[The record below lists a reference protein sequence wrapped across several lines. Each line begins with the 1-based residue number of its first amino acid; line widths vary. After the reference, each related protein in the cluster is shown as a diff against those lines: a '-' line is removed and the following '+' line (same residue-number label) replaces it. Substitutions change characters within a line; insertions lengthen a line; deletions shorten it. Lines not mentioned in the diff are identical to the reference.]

1 MKNPVI
7 SIFIFLLSFYF
18 SSAIAQE
25 NYSGEESM
33 GFEEANKVYKNAKK
47 LWNEEKFNEAEK
59 LFYEANNQHPSVFLN
74 QLAFLKF
81 DMGDIKGANKAY
93 DDCITKLSGGIKNSS
108 YTKSQ
113 LREMLCNTY
122 WAKIDK
128 NSTKGDPREA
138 VLTAVKFLKN
148 APEGHRNIFGMH
160 YPEVKGILLSAINIA
175 FQIEDLH
182 SLSEFESLLTTY
194 EKSRQPLLYASVYKK
209 VLEKRFDEAEKQ
221 ALEGED
227 NAGGIGFNSKMLVR
241 YLLAIIHSYKG
252 DFAKSQQWINKS
264 KKSIFIGEDFF
275 IKINGINAL
284 AEKKYDEAITYFNS
298 ALNHK
303 RTSYFSVNQ
312 LGKFNTYTFRAQAHE
327 GLGDF
332 INAKKDYEAALV
344 YHAEYEPALTG
355 LARLEGRVISERRSD
370 KLPPEI
376 IITEPA
382 SLTRGLKITGNGTD
396 MMIKGIAKDSFGLK
410 SVSINGT
417 SVFSKEQGD
426 FWGNVSLKPGL
437 NSVTI
442 EAVDMAGNKA
452 SKTIEIEQPAAPVA
466 VKDDEIIAVTEKEG
480 KNYALFIASQNYD
493 DASIPSLE
501 NPIAD
506 AVKLKLILKKNYG
519 FKDDNIISLYNPE
532 KNNFRQ
538 QFQQLSEMLQPED
551 NLIIFYAGHGIW
563 VEKEKK
569 GYWLLTDAKRNDTES
584 WVSNKDVL
592 DMIAKLPTRH
602 TLLITDACFSGGVFK
617 TRSIGKDAPA
627 AMVSMNE
634 KISRVAITSGNDTE
648 VPDESVFMKY
658 LVKALS
664 ENKDKYFT
672 AQKMFINHIIEAV
685 MTETKTEPR
694 YGTLELAGHVGGDFI
709 FIKK

>member
-1 MKNPVI
+1 MQRTLI
-7 SIFIFLLSFYF
+7 SILSFLLFINSYVAAQSEVSGVETI
-18 SSAIAQE
+18 SS
-25 NYSGEESM
+25 S
-33 GFEEANKVYKNAKK
+33 EAMKIIKK
-47 LWNEEKFNEAEK
+47 ARQLWKEDRYVEAAK
-59 LFYEANNQHPSVFLN
+59 LFYEAENLHPAGFLDE
-74 QLAFLKF
+74 LARLKF
-81 DMGDIKGANKAY
+81 ELGDVRGANKTY
-93 DDCITKLSGGIKNSS
+93 DDCIIKLSGEIKNSS

-113 LREMLCNTY
+113 TRDKLCNIY
-122 WAKIDK
+122 WKKIDK
-128 NSTKGDPREA
+128 NATSGDPKEA

-148 APEGHRNIFGMH
+148 PPEGHRNIFGMH
-160 YPEVKGILLSAINIA
+160 YPEVKGVLLSAINVA
-175 FQIEDLH
+175 FQIEDIH

-194 EKSRQPLLYASVYKK
+194 EKSKQAFLYASVYKK

-227 NAGGIGFNSKMLVR
+227 NAGGLGFNSKMLVR
-241 YLLAIIHSYKG
+241 ALLAIVYSYKG
-252 DFAKSQQWINKS
+252 DFVKSQQWINES
-264 KKSIFIGEDFF
+264 KKSIVIGEGFF

-284 AEKKYDEAITYFNS
+284 TAKKYDEAIKYFNS
-298 ALNHK
+298 ALNNN
-303 RTSYFSVNQ
+303 RTSYFSINQ
-312 LGKFNTYTFRAQAHE
+312 LGRFNTYTFRAQAYE

-344 YHAEYEPALTG
+344 YHPEYEPALTG
-355 LARLEGRVISERRSD
+355 LARLEGRVISERRAD

-376 IITEPA
+376 IITEPS
-382 SLTRGLKITGNGTD
+382 SLTRGLKISGNGTD

-417 SVFSKEQGD
+417 PVYNKEDGN
-426 FWGNVSLKPGL
+426 FWGNVSLKAGL
-437 NSVTI
+437 NTVII
-442 EAVDMAGNKA
+442 EATDMAGNKA
-452 SKTIEIEQPAAPVA
+452 SKTIEIEQPSAPVA
-466 VKDDEIIAVTEKEG
+466 VKQEEIVAVTEKEG

-501 NPIAD
+501 NPIGD

-532 KNNFRQ
+532 KNNFKQ
-538 QFQQLSEMLQPED
+538 QFQQLSEVLQPED
-551 NLIIFYAGHGIW
+551 NLVIFYAGHGVW

-569 GYWLLTDAKRNDTES
+569 GYWLLTDAKRNDSET

-617 TRSIGKDAPA
+617 TRSLGADASQ
-627 AMVSMNE
+627 AMREMSE

-664 ENKDKYFT
+664 ENKDKYLT

-685 MTETKTEPR
+685 MNETKTEPR

-709 FIKK
+709 FVKK